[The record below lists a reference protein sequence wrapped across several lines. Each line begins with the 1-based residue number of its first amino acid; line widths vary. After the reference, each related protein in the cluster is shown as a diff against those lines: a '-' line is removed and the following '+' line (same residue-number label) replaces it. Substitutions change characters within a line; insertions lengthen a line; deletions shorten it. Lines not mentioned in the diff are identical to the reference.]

1 MLSCACVC
9 VRSLSDWVSMTDAS
23 IQIFI
28 YNVMV
33 PIAMGD
39 PQVLTPYN
47 NAIKMHTAAAFSS

>member
-23 IQIFI
+23 IQIF
-28 YNVMV
+28 MV

-47 NAIKMHTAAAFSS
+47 NAIKMHTAATFSS